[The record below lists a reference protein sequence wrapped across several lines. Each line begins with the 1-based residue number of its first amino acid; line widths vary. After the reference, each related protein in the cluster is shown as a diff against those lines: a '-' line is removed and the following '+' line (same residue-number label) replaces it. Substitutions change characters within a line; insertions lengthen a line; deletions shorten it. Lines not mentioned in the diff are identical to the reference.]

1 MYNAFPLAA
10 LALFAAA
17 ADLPPGAPEAA
28 AGGAKSCHLWG
39 QIAGAAGRLQEG
51 LDVELTGSEKS
62 ANQRAHATASGNF
75 ELRAVPPGEYQ
86 FRIVDR
92 SGKVLHQQTQW
103 LGDKPESVLL
113 LVPDQQAELAGKFA
127 VSFVELQRR
136 TPTRAWK
143 AFREAHKAGAEGDL
157 TRCIQR
163 LEEALSI
170 DPDFAEAHSDLAAI
184 LARVGRTEEALGHAQ
199 TAYRLNPRLPQAG
212 ANFALLLASLKKYP
226 EAEITARHMLNASY
240 YAPELRGVLAISL
253 IGQKRN
259 LGEALKVLDESAVEI
274 PFVRLLAAR
283 ALVESGETRL
293 GLDQVTTYLRSAAN
307 ACEKPGLE
315 TWVNSVQSRLGLE

>member
-1 MYNAFPLAA
+1 MYKAA

-17 ADLPPGAPEAA
+17 ADLPSGAPQAA
-28 AGGAKSCHLWG
+28 EGGAKRCQIWG
-39 QIAGAAGRLQEG
+39 QIAGASGRLQEG
-51 LDVELTGSEKS
+51 LDIELTGSEKS
-62 ANQRAHATASGNF
+62 ANQRVRATANGNF

-113 LVPDQQAELAGKFA
+113 LVPDQQAELAGKYA
-127 VSFVELQRR
+127 VSFAQLQRR
-136 TPTRAWK
+136 TPNRAWK
-143 AFREAHKAGAEGDL
+143 AFREAHKAGAAGDL

-163 LEEALSI
+163 LGEALSI

-184 LARVGRTEEALGHAQ
+184 LARVGRTDEALGHAQ
-199 TAYRLNPRLPQAG
+199 TAFRLNPRLPEAG

-226 EAEITARHMLNASY
+226 EAEIAARQLLNASS
-240 YAPELRGVLAISL
+240 YAPGVLAISL

-259 LGEALKVLDESAVEI
+259 LGEALTVLDESALEI

-283 ALVESGETRL
+283 ALVENGETRL
-293 GLDQVTTYLRSAAN
+293 GLDQVSAYLRSAAN
-307 ACEKPGLE
+307 DCERAELE
-315 TWVNSVQSRLGLE
+315 AWANSVQSQLGVE

>member
-10 LALFAAA
+10 LALFVAA
-17 ADLPPGAPEAA
+17 ADLPSGTPEAVE
-28 AGGAKSCHLWG
+28 GGAKSCQIWG
-39 QIAGAAGRLQEG
+39 QIAGAAGRVQEG
-51 LDVELTGSEKS
+51 LDIELTGSEKS
-62 ANQRAHATASGNF
+62 ANQRVRATANGNF

-113 LVPDQQAELAGKFA
+113 LVPDRQAELAGKYA
-127 VSFVELQRR
+127 VSFAQLQRR
-136 TPTRAWK
+136 TPARAWK

-184 LARVGRTEEALGHAQ
+184 LARVDRTEEALGHAQ
-199 TAYRLNPRLPQAG
+199 TAFRLNPRLPEAG

-226 EAEITARHMLNASY
+226 EAEITARQLLNGSY
-240 YAPELRGVLAISL
+240 YTPELRGVLAISL

-259 LGEALKVLDESAVEI
+259 LGEALKDLDQSAVEI

-283 ALVESGETRL
+283 ALVENGETRL
-293 GLDQVTTYLRSAAN
+293 GLDQVSAYLRSAAN
-307 ACEKPGLE
+307 DCEKAELQA
-315 TWVNSVQSRLGLE
+315 WANSVQSQLGVE